1 MFWIKS
7 KRKNENKQDQ
17 KEEKVA
23 GHEAKKIRKSHVTGR

>member
-17 KEEKVA
+17 KEEK